1 MDEMKVMEEQGRA
14 EFEAG
19 ALEKLEALKENL
31 RACESVIV
39 AFSAGVDSTFLLN
52 VAHAV
57 LGEKVIAV
65 TTQAASLPKREANEA
80 MQFCR
85 QKGIIQ
91 VQMPFDEFEVEGFA
105 ENGPDR
111 CYLCK
116 RAIFTKLLKVA
127 SVQGV
132 RTILEGSNAD
142 DMTDYRPGEK
152 ALQEMGI
159 KSPLREVGLTKK
171 EIRFLSREMDL
182 PTWDKP
188 SAACL
193 ASRFAY
199 GEIISP
205 EKIEMVER
213 AEQLLL
219 DLGFRTV
226 RVRVHKSLA
235 RIEIDQQDFEKIMV
249 PGIRERISTTL
260 KTLGFSYVT
269 LDLMGYRRGSLN
281 EELFPEGMPQE
292 ETL

>member
-1 MDEMKVMEEQGRA
+1 MDEMKQMEEMGKA

-19 ALEKLEALKENL
+19 ALEKLEKLKDLL
-31 RACESVIV
+31 RSYESVLV
-39 AFSAGVDSTFLLN
+39 AYSAGVDSTFLLN

-57 LGEKVIAV
+57 LKEKALAV
-65 TTQAASLPKREANEA
+65 TAQTAANPKRETNEA

-85 QKGIIQ
+85 DKGIVQ
-91 VQMPFDEFEVEGFA
+91 VQMPFDVFEVEGFS
-105 ENGPDR
+105 ENGADR

-116 RAIFTKLLKVA
+116 RAIFAKFLKVA
-127 SVQGV
+127 TVQGV
-132 RTILEGSNAD
+132 RTIVEGSNAD
-142 DMTDYRPGEK
+142 DVSDYRPGEK
-152 ALQEMGI
+152 AIREMGV

-199 GEIISP
+199 GETISADR
-205 EKIEMVER
+205 IEMVDR

-226 RVRVHKSLA
+226 RVRVHKNLA
-235 RIEIDQQDFEKIMV
+235 RIEIDQEDFEKIMV
-249 PGIRERISTTL
+249 SGIRERIYSSL
-260 KTLGFSYVT
+260 QALGFSYVT

-281 EELFPEGMPQE
+281 EELFPDGMPKE
-292 ETL
+292 EDV

>member
-31 RACESVIV
+31 RSYENAIV

-116 RAIFTKLLKVA
+116 KAIFTKLLKVA
-127 SVQGV
+127 SVQGI

-142 DMTDYRPGEK
+142 DMHDYRPGEK